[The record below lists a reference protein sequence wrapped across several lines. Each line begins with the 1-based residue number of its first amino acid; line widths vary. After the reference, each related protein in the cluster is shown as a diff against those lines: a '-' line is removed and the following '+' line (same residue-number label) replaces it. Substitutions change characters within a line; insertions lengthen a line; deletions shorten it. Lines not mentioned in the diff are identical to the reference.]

1 VKHFAFPVIT
11 LLALLVSIVPLAAQE
26 TTECEAGFQLIVHE
40 LDETCVSEDV
50 QRVVTLELSMTEV
63 VVTLGVQ
70 PVGVADV
77 ALYNSLVNLPIPL
90 SEDAVDV
97 GSRSEPNLEV
107 IAGLEPDLIVAAS
120 WRVGENYDE
129 LSAIAP
135 TITFV
140 GSESVEIMSEYF
152 TTIAVALGREEVAE
166 EILASMHEHFAA
178 ASEIIAASDVSP
190 NFVLSLTWYEDSIA
204 TFRLY
209 TDNGMPGEI
218 LNLIGLE
225 NTWDGENIDGYDV
238 VGIEALGDFEN
249 TNFFFITD
257 PDSESFY
264 EESPLWN
271 ALPFVV
277 AGTAFRLND
286 DLSLFGGPIS
296 AQRMVNAVLEVL
308 ELEVPEIDYGA
319 ELEVEEPEPTAEATE
334 ATE

>member
-1 VKHFAFPVIT
+1 MKSLLSL
-11 LLALLVSIVPLAAQE
+11 LLALIAILASVATVGAQE
-26 TTECEAGFQLIVHE
+26 TECEDGFQLIVHE
-40 LDETCVSEDV
+40 LGETCVSNDV
-50 QRVVTLELSMTEV
+50 QRVVTLELSMTEA

-70 PVGVADV
+70 PVGVADI

-107 IAGLEPDLIVAAS
+107 IAGLKPDLIIGAS

-135 TITFV
+135 TITYV
-140 GSESVEIMSEYF
+140 GSESIEIMSDYF
-152 TTIAVALGREEVAE
+152 TSIAVALGREEVGE
-166 EILASMHEHFAA
+166 EVLALMYEHFAA
-178 ASEIIAASDVSP
+178 ASEIIAASDVLPS
-190 NFVLSLTWYEDSIA
+190 FVLSLTWYEDSLA

-209 TDNGMPGEI
+209 NNKGMPAEV
-218 LNLIGLE
+218 LNLIGLK
-225 NTWDGENIDGYDV
+225 NAWGGEHTDGYDV
-238 VGIEALGDFEN
+238 VGIESLGEIEN

-264 EESPLWN
+264 QESPLWN
-271 ALPFVV
+271 ALPFVA
-277 AGTAFRLND
+277 AGTTFRLND

-308 ELEVPEIDYGA
+308 ELEVPEIDYGTG
-319 ELEVEEPEPTAEATE
+319 LEVEVPAPTAEATE
-334 ATE
+334 AS